1 MNINKTQNNGKTT
14 LTLSGRLDTT
24 TSPALLETLINEL
37 EEAKNVELDFAAVA
51 YVSSAGLRVLLLG
64 EKTAKANG
72 GRLTLLNVSEE
83 ILEVFEMTGF
93 ADMLKI
99 E

>member
-1 MNINKTQNNGKTT
+1 MTIEKKEDGERTAFALG
-14 LTLSGRLDTT
+14 GRLDTT
-24 TSPALLETLINEL
+24 TAPKLQEVLIPEIESGNNIL
-37 EEAKNVELDFAAVA
+37 LDFTELV

-72 GRLTLLNVSEE
+72 KEQALKAVSDE
-83 ILEVFEMTGF
+83 IMEIFEMTGF
-93 ADMLKI
+93 ADILSF